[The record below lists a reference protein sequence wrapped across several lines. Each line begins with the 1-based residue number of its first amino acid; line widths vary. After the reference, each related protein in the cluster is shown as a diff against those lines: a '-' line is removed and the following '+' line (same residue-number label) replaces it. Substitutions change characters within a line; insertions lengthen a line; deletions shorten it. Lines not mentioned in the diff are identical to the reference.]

1 MSDNIKLSTDV
12 TFLQAAEGEAAGGAK
27 KFRIVAY
34 TGAPIRQAWS
44 REPVVIDLAGM
55 TLPSTIPIVFGH
67 DYSLGSIL
75 GQGTPTVQGNELIVE
90 GEILAEGDAAR
101 QVLALA
107 AAGYQ
112 WQASVGADVGRHLRF
127 GEDQSTTANGQTL
140 VGPVRVVRAS
150 TLRETSF
157 VTLGADR
164 STAVSI
170 AAEEAAEELLMADN
184 AKSQP
189 ADEVVETPVVEAA
202 AEVAVE
208 PLKVEDKSE
217 QLVAEIASLTKKVSD
232 MEKLIATR
240 DERPAAPA
248 VHVAPT
254 NAVTPE
260 VIEASFALQ
269 GGLPGVEK
277 KYDEK
282 TLEAAH
288 KARRELSLGEV
299 IVQAAVANGYDGSR
313 RLNASTLRSLLQA
326 AFQPDVKAGWAT
338 HSISGILS
346 STANKFLLA
355 GFDSVES
362 AWRQI
367 SAVRSVNDFKTLT
380 SYRLNGGFK
389 FEQVGNGGE
398 LKNAGASDES
408 RTISADT
415 YGIMTSV
422 TRTDL
427 INDDLGAL
435 TAVPQRIG
443 RGGALK
449 LNDVFWTAFQ
459 DDASFF
465 TTARGN
471 KKTATGA
478 LSISTLKT
486 IATMFR
492 KLKDPDGNPVAIEP
506 RLLLVPVDQELAAAE
521 IMGSTL
527 IQSGATGGQPE
538 RNVMAGRYQVVASTY
553 LSNTDDFYLL
563 ASPSDLPVMEVA
575 FLNGVQSP
583 IVETAEADFNTLGV
597 QMRGYF
603 DFGVAKAEYLA
614 GIKADVS

>member
-1 MSDNIKLSTDV
+1 MSTMKLETGV
-12 TFLQAAEGEAAGGAK
+12 EFLQAAEGESAAGPK

-34 TGAPIRQAWS
+34 TGAPIRQGWS

-55 TLPSTIPIVFGH
+55 TLPSTIPIVLGH

-75 GQGTPTVQGNELIVE
+75 GQGRPSVQGGQLVVE
-90 GEILAEGDAAR
+90 GEILADNETAR

-107 AAGYQ
+107 AAGYE

-127 GEDQSTTANGQTL
+127 GEDQATTANGQTFT
-140 VGPVRVVRAS
+140 GPVRIVRGS

-164 STAVSI
+164 STAISI
-170 AAEEAAEELLMADN
+170 AAEEAAEEQTMAADAN
-184 AKSQP
+184 QKP
-189 ADEVVETPVVEAA
+189 ADEVEVTPAVEATA
-202 AEVAVE
+202 PVAVE
-208 PLKVEDKSE
+208 PEKVEASDETAGLKAQIE
-217 QLVAEIASLTKKVSD
+217 SLTQKVEK
-232 MEKLIATR
+232 MEKLNATR

-248 VHVAPT
+248 VHVAQP
-254 NAVTPE
+254 AAITPE
-260 VIEASFALQ
+260 VVEASFALQ

-288 KARRELSLGEV
+288 KHRRDLSLGEV
-299 IVQAAVANGYDGSR
+299 IVQAAVANGYEGSR
-313 RLNASTLRSLLQA
+313 RINASTLRPILA
-326 AFQPDVKAGWAT
+326 AAWAT

-346 STANKFLLA
+346 STVNKFLLA

-362 AWRQI
+362 AWRSI
-367 SAVRSVNDFKTLT
+367 ASVRSVNDFKTLT
-380 SYRLNGGFK
+380 SYRLNGGFV
-389 FEQVGNGGE
+389 FEKVANGGE
-398 LKNAGASDES
+398 LKNASASDDS

-449 LNDVFWTAFQ
+449 LNSVFWTEFQ
-459 DDASFF
+459 ADHANWYTSG
-465 TTARGN
+465 RGN
-471 KKTATGA
+471 LVSSAGA
-478 LSISTLKT
+478 LSITNLKKLVT
-486 IATMFR
+486 AFR
-492 KLKDPDGNPVAIEP
+492 KMKDPDGNPVAVDP
-506 RLLLVPVDQELAAAE
+506 RVLLVPADLELDAAE
-521 IMGSTL
+521 IMGSAL
-527 IQSGATGGQPE
+527 IQSGATTGQPD
-538 RNVMAGRYQVVASTY
+538 RNVLAGRYQVVGTTY
-553 LSNTDDFYLL
+553 LTSADDYYLV
-563 ASPSDLPVMEVA
+563 ASPADLPAMEVA

-614 GIKADVS
+614 SVKGDKA

>member
-1 MSDNIKLSTDV
+1 MDNIKLATDV
-12 TFLQAAEGEAAGGAK
+12 TFLQAAEGDAATGPK

-55 TLPSTIPIVFGH
+55 TLPSTIPIVMGH
-67 DYSLGSIL
+67 DYALGSIL
-75 GQGTPTVQGNELIVE
+75 GQGRPSVQGGELVVE
-90 GEILAEGDAAR
+90 GEILADNETAR
-101 QVLALA
+101 QVLALG

-127 GEDQSTTANGQTL
+127 GEDQVTTANGQTHQ
-140 VGPVRVVRAS
+140 GPVRIVRAS

-170 AAEEAAEELLMADN
+170 AAEEAAEESLMADTAN
-184 AKSQP
+184 TQP
-189 ADEVVETPVVEAA
+189 ADEVVETQAVEAA
-202 AEVAVE
+202 ATDAVVPE
-208 PLKVEDKSE
+208 KVEAADESAALKAQIE
-217 QLVAEIASLTKKVSD
+217 TLTKKVET
-232 MEKLIATR
+232 MEKLNATR

-248 VHVAPT
+248 VHVVANAAPS
-254 NAVTPE
+254 AE

-299 IVQAAVANGYDGSR
+299 IVQAAVANGYDGNR
-313 RLNASTLRSLLQA
+313 RINASTLRPILA
-326 AFQPDVKAGWAT
+326 AAWAT

-346 STANKFLLA
+346 STVNKFLLA
-355 GFDSVES
+355 GFDSVEQ

-367 SAVRSVNDFKTLT
+367 SSVRSVNDFKTLT

-389 FEQVGNGGE
+389 FEKVANGGE
-398 LKNAGASDES
+398 LKNAAASDES
-408 RTISADT
+408 RTISAET

-449 LNDVFWTAFQ
+449 LNDVFWAEFV

-471 KKTATGA
+471 KKTSAGA

-492 KLKDPDGNPVAIEP
+492 KLKDADSNPVAIGP
-506 RLLLVPVDQELAAAE
+506 RILLVPVDQELAAAE
-521 IMGSTL
+521 IMGSSM

-553 LSNTDDFYLL
+553 LSNADDFYLL
-563 ASPSDLPVMEVA
+563 ASPADLPVMEVA

-583 IVETAEADFNTLGV
+583 VVETADADFNLLGV

>member
-1 MSDNIKLSTDV
+1 MSDNIRLSTEV
-12 TFLQAAEGEAAGGAK
+12 TFLRAAEGEAASGPA

-34 TGAPIRQAWS
+34 TGAPLKQAWS
-44 REPVVIDLAGM
+44 REPVVIDMAGM
-55 TLPSTIPIVFGH
+55 TLPATIPIVMGH
-67 DYSLGSIL
+67 DYALGSIL
-75 GQGTPTVQGNELIVE
+75 GQGRPSVQGGQLIVE
-90 GEILAEGDAAR
+90 GEILADNDTAR

-107 AAGYQ
+107 SAGYE

-127 GEDQSTTANGQTL
+127 GEDQITTANGQTL
-140 VGPVRVVRAS
+140 QGPVRVVRAS

-170 AAEEAAEELLMADN
+170 AAEDAATEESMAQD
-184 AKSQP
+184 ATS
-189 ADEVVETPVVEAA
+189 TPDKAA
-202 AEVAVE
+202 AESEAPAVVAGGAPINESLPVNAKGGDGAE
-208 PLKVEDKSE
+208 LANE
-217 QLVAEIASLTKKVSD
+217 VAKMVLDQIRRDNLQA
-232 MEKLIATR
+232 AR

-248 VHVAPT
+248 VHVAQP
-254 NAVTPE
+254 AVTPD

-269 GGLPGVEK
+269 GGLPNVEK
-277 KYDEK
+277 HYDEK

-299 IVQAAVANGYDGSR
+299 LVQAAVANGYDGSR
-313 RLNASTLRSLLQA
+313 RVTASTLRPILA
-326 AFQPDVKAGWAT
+326 AAWAT

-346 STANKFLLA
+346 STVNKFLLA

-367 SAVRSVNDFKTLT
+367 STVRSVNDFKTLT

-398 LKNAGASDES
+398 LKNAGASDEQ

-449 LNDVFWTAFQ
+449 LNDVFWTSFQ
-459 DDASFF
+459 DDSGFF

-471 KKTATGA
+471 KKTSAGA

-492 KLKDPDGNPVAIEP
+492 KLRDPDGNPVAIEP

-553 LSNTDDFYLL
+553 LSNVDDFYLL
-563 ASPSDLPVMEVA
+563 ASPADLPVMEVA